1 MLYFNECSKNNIIL
15 IPIFQVELSI
25 CSEILNPTEAVKKMP
40 IDTKPYLELYCKLQL
55 RALLIPLV
63 YNLVIILLC
72 AVHGFL
78 TRSLPENF
86 NESKYI
92 FVSVITTTFLWVVF
106 IPTYFTTFYAYQ
118 KSILLPTCL
127 ILNATITLLLLFCPK
142 IYAVYFVSESK
153 IKYQSSNKNIA
164 ITDASAD
171 SSTFKY
177 TLKQMAKRG
186 GIVNDKS

>member
-1 MLYFNECSKNNIIL
+1 MG
-15 IPIFQVELSI
+15 LSS
-25 CSEILNPTEAVKKMP
+25 CSEILDPTEAVKDMP
-40 IDTKPYLELYCKLQL
+40 IETQPYLELYCKLEL

-78 TRSLPENF
+78 IRSLPENF

-92 FVSVITTTFLWVVF
+92 FVSVMTTTFLWVVF

-118 KSILLPTCL
+118 KSILLATCL

-142 IYAVYFVSESK
+142 IYAVYFVNESK
-153 IKYQSSNKNIA
+153 IKYDSSDTNRTVSDSA
-164 ITDASAD
+164 AD

-177 TLKQMAKRG
+177 TMKQMAKTRH
-186 GIVNDKS
+186 

>member
-1 MLYFNECSKNNIIL
+1 MG
-15 IPIFQVELSI
+15 LSC
-25 CSEILNPTEAVKKMP
+25 CSEILDPTAALEKMP
-40 IDTKPYLELYCKLQL
+40 IETQPYLELYCKLEL

-92 FVSVITTTFLWVVF
+92 FVSVMTTTFLWVVF
-106 IPTYFTTFYAYQ
+106 IPTYFTAFYAYQ
-118 KSILLPTCL
+118 KSILLATCL
-127 ILNATITLLLLFCPK
+127 ILNATITLLK
-142 IYAVYFVSESK
+142 IYAVYFVNESK
-153 IKYQSSNKNIA
+153 IKYESDGNVSM
-164 ITDASAD
+164 TDSSAD

-177 TLKQMAKRG
+177 TMKQMAK
-186 GIVNDKS
+186 KHH